1 MSLIHTFTP
10 ESNFWEE
17 HQEMRVA
24 GPFKLLYNS
33 DRSTNKMHS
42 SKMAWCIVIIWDTA
56 SKYYRMPEDGP
67 DNKIDLI
74 FNEYYDK
81 PGYYGLNKKKVD
93 ELKAFYIRM
102 QDTPARRTL
111 REIEMKLEERT
122 RFMAGEQYTLGIC
135 NERGSWV
142 GNTATIL
149 DKMLADTKKIYDL
162 YEQAKADVEKENAKD
177 GKVKGGGNLSLSDQE
192 II

>member
-1 MSLIHTFTP
+1 
-10 ESNFWEE
+10 
-17 HQEMRVA
+17 
-24 GPFKLLYNS
+24 
-33 DRSTNKMHS
+33 
-42 SKMAWCIVIIWDTA
+42 
-56 SKYYRMPEDGP
+56 
-67 DNKIDLI
+67 
-74 FNEYYDK
+74 
-81 PGYYGLNKKKVD
+81 
-93 ELKAFYIRM
+93 
-102 QDTPARRTL
+102 
-111 REIEMKLEERT
+111 MKLEERT